1 VEKSVGSNMPI
12 QNKVSKVLKSYK
24 GLFGALPFLLP
35 ALIFYGVFVLYPMAI
50 AIQLSFYKWNGFS
63 TVQKVFVGMDNYRRV
78 LTEDPVFWTAT
89 KNSLIWVG
97 LSLLVPTLLGLVLA
111 LALNQNLPGRVAFRT
126 ILYLPSV
133 LAPIVVAT
141 MWRWMYNPNY
151 GVVNN
156 ILNILELGN
165 LKQQWLGN
173 THIAIFCIF
182 AAYIWIVTGLN
193 MVLFLAGLQNIP
205 EDLTDAAQVDG
216 AGTWK
221 VFRHVIVPALR
232 PTFIIVFAL
241 TIINSLKVFDLVF
254 GMTNGGPAQSTQVLA
269 LWSYYQSFG
278 NHDFGQG
285 NAIATILLGITLLI
299 VVPYLTWTFRNESA
313 R

>member
-1 VEKSVGSNMPI
+1 VDKSIGGNMPL
-12 QNKVSKVLKSYK
+12 QKKSSKVVNSCK

-35 ALIFYGVFVLYPMAI
+35 ALLFYGVFVLYPMAI
-50 AIQLSFYKWNGFS
+50 AIQLSFFRWNGFS
-63 TVQKVFVGMDNYRRV
+63 SVEKVFVGLENYRRV

-97 LSLLVPTLLGLVLA
+97 LSLLVPTLLGLGFA
-111 LALNQNLPGRVAFRT
+111 LVLNQNLPGRVAFRT

-141 MWRWMYNPNY
+141 MWRWMYNPNF
-151 GVVNN
+151 GVVDY
-156 ILNILELGN
+156 ILKILGLAN
-165 LKQQWLGN
+165 LERTWLGD
-173 THIAIFCIF
+173 THIALFCIF
-182 AAYIWIVTGLN
+182 AAYIWVVTGLN

-221 VFRHVIVPALR
+221 VFLNVTVPALR

-299 VVPYLTWTFRNESA
+299 VVPYLTWTFRNEGA
-313 R
+313 